1 MADDEAE
8 EYAADALDIVGGV
21 AGTVASF
28 FGGPAG
34 AQAPMLATGA
44 IKDIVARATGSAG
57 RKSAADQ
64 AKAAASADEKRKLRD
79 EQRQLEERKL
89 ALEERKLAL
98 QEQQAKNKIRD
109 FDAPM
114 YPAAR
119 NRPTVRPASRSFQ
132 PTAPADSDRIVDLVD
147 LPREQGAEP
156 EVKEASEPVSL
167 RRGDSR
173 DAALTA
179 PGPLVDGAA
188 PPGDSRDAVPPERAP
203 LVAYTADEKHFER
216 AGEPSSVDPAYRP
229 NRREV

>member
-57 RKSAADQ
+57 RKAAADE

-89 ALEERKLAL
+89 ALEERRLAL
-98 QEQQAKNKIRD
+98 LEQQAKNKIRD

-147 LPREQGAEP
+147 LPSEQEAEP
-156 EVKEASEPVSL
+156 Q
-167 RRGDSR
+167 
-173 DAALTA
+173 ALTTR
-179 PGPLVDGAA
+179 GPLVDGAA
-188 PPGDSRDAVPPERAP
+188 PPGDSREAVPPERAP

-216 AGEPSSVDPAYRP
+216 AGWPLVAHTADEKHFERAGEPSSVDPASRP